1 VAFLVITSPLPRI
14 ITLDQRATDMKV
26 FNEQSN
32 IGKAKYIVNFHDGAA
47 QHKDG
52 SPFFDMRIFTNK
64 VKKNTFITSLKKQG
78 YTMGHYHDL
87 VKREARRDII
97 KKINQRIASD
107 VPVAVVNMPYA
118 RTWVFETIANRLS
131 MSSVLISVEQ
141 EGFTKTLPFN
151 KLCIDKGIFAHLPE
165 LEAYAYDILEHYL
178 PEINTRFP
186 TLDSRQALSSFMADC
201 V

>member
-1 VAFLVITSPLPRI
+1 
-14 ITLDQRATDMKV
+14 MKV

-32 IGKAKYIVNFHDGAA
+32 IGKAKYVVNFHDGAA

-64 VKKNTFITSLKKQG
+64 VKKHTFVTLLKKQG

-87 VKREARRDII
+87 VKREARRDIT

-107 VPVAVVNMPYA
+107 VPIAVVNMPYA

-131 MSSVLISVEQ
+131 MSSVLQSVEQ

-151 KLCIDKGIFAHLPE
+151 KECIDKGMFAHLPE
-165 LEAYAYDILEHYL
+165 LEAHAYDILEHYL